1 MWRAMTEDD
10 LAAVREIAEIV
21 HPDYPEDAAVFAER
35 LALYPEGCHLFVDA
49 EGRAAGYALT
59 HPWLHGT
66 PPKLN
71 TLLAAIPADAD
82 TYYLHDIA
90 LLPWTRGRGA
100 ATDLLSFLAHRAM
113 EIGLSRMSLVAV
125 NASRP
130 VWERRGFAVDVET
143 GPDLSS
149 YGAEA
154 WFMARSLS
162 DTF

>member
-1 MWRAMTEDD
+1 MTEDD
-10 LAAVREIAEIV
+10 LAAVRQIAGTV

-35 LALYPEGCHLFVDA
+35 LALYPAGCRLFADA

-59 HPWLHGT
+59 HPWRHGA
-66 PPKLN
+66 PPKLD
-71 TLLAAIPADAD
+71 TLLGAIPADAD

-100 ATDLLSFLAHRAM
+100 ATGLLADLARLAREEGFA
-113 EIGLSRMSLVAV
+113 RMSLVAV

-130 VWERRGFAVDVET
+130 VWERRGFSVDAET
-143 GPDLSS
+143 AADLAS
-149 YGAEA
+149 YGGEA
-154 WFMARSLS
+154 WFMTRSID